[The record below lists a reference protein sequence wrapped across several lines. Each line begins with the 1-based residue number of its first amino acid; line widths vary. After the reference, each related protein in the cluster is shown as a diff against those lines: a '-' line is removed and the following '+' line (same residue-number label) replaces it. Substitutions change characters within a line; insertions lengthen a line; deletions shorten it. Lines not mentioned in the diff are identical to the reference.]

1 MRSSIIT
8 VCLASLLLTACATE
22 WGYKLPTGSERF
34 TAVPDEQVEIL
45 FGPPSRPFKKVGI
58 VSVLGAAYSS
68 DVAMFKKLRKA
79 AADLGADA
87 VIVSGQSQGFMGL
100 PGVQNTVLAGNT
112 AITTGGSYAFSY
124 PKNQGIAI
132 KYLVKP

>member
-1 MRSSIIT
+1 MF
-8 VCLASLLLTACATE
+8 LTACASE

-34 TAVPDEQVEIL
+34 SAVPAEQVEIL
-45 FGPPSRPFKKVGI
+45 FGPPNRPFKQIGI
-58 VSVLGAAYSS
+58 VSVLGGAFSS
-68 DVAMFKKLRKA
+68 DVAMYTKLRKA

-87 VIVSGQSQGFMGL
+87 VIVSGQSQSFAAV
-100 PGVQNTVLAGNT
+100 PGVQSTVVTGNT

-132 KYLVKP
+132 KYAAK